1 MKLFDPD
8 TAKPLIDGPEGVAA
22 AQAYADTLKWH
33 SPDAKTWGWPEQY
46 ANMQAGGAALTAA
59 FPNMPKFLDNPDNAD
74 SAVVGKLASGMPP
87 GNIIDGEL
95 IRRSLWWPN
104 VTFGVS
110 SQSDTPEAAYLFL
123 QWANSPNM
131 FTWMVGNPA
140 GFFDPFQLS
149 DWEDPL
155 VIANYKDYHIP
166 TLRNSIE
173 HAVPPIAMNGAGEYE
188 TALDN
193 ELQAVMAG
201 TKTAQQAM
209 TDAAAEWEKITDR
222 LGRDIQIETL
232 QGLEAG
238 YPTITDTPTIVM
250 P

>member
-1 MKLFDPD
+1 MP
-8 TAKPLIDGPEGVAA
+8 TA
-22 AQAYADTLKWH
+22 Q
-33 SPDAKTWGWPEQY
+33 
-46 ANMQAGGAALTAA
+46 
-59 FPNMPKFLDNPDNAD
+59 
-74 SAVVGKLASGMPP
+74 VVGKLASGMPP
-87 GNIIDGEL
+87 GNIVDGKL

-123 QWANSPNM
+123 QWANSPNI

-173 HAVPPIAMNGAGEYE
+173 RAVPPIAMNGAGEYE

-209 TDAAAEWEKITDR
+209 SDAAAEWEKITDR